1 MCIRPHTYIY
11 HIIYKGIVIRK
22 YRNNGI
28 YSKRPKAK
36 ERRCHKVLKEIRP
49 VKLKFHV
56 KGLFRFQYDNKIDD
70 QQRRIDLKG

>member
-11 HIIYKGIVIRK
+11 HIICKGIVIRK
-22 YRNNGI
+22 YRNRGI
-28 YSKRPKAK
+28 YGKRLKAK

-56 KGLFRFQYDNKIDD
+56 KGLFRFQYEQDTVD
-70 QQRRIDLKG
+70 RREAL